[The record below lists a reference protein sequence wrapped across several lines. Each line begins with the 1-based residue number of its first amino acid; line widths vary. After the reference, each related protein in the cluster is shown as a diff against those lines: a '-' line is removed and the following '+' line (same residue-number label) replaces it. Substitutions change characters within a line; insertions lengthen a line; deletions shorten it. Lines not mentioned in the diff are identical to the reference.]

1 MGEWTGHKPENPAD
15 SPKHGGGG
23 RGSKSH
29 SASFGDGEH
38 PDAYRIVYGEPD
50 EPREIPVDDD
60 GNVSVEALGMN
71 AAPQDAANALL
82 DDENTVAVPE
92 EEYPTPGE

>member
-1 MGEWTGHKPENPAD
+1 
-15 SPKHGGGG
+15 
-23 RGSKSH
+23 
-29 SASFGDGEH
+29 
-38 PDAYRIVYGEPD
+38 
-50 EPREIPVDDD
+50 
-60 GNVSVEALGMN
+60 MN